1 VLNPIAKPNAYDRAV
16 AETIS
21 RGWWVLLLSGIISAV
36 AGVVILAT
44 DWTVG
49 DLALFVALLFI
60 VRGVLQAMAI
70 PLDGSGRS
78 WNVAVGVL
86 EILVGI
92 AFVSW
97 PDVGLYTLAI
107 FIGAWVVVTGAF
119 DFIGAIAHRHD
130 VSIWWLYLV
139 IGVIEL
145 ALGIAMLDRPEL
157 SLVLAITV
165 VGIWALIAGAVQIV
179 TAFEVK
185 NLPDLI
191 DRARRGG

>member
-1 VLNPIAKPNAYDRAV
+1 VLNPIAKPTEYDRAV

-21 RGWWVLLLSGIISAV
+21 KGWWVLLLSGIISAV
-36 AGVVILAT
+36 AGIVILAT

-60 VRGVLQAMAI
+60 VRGAMQAFAI

-78 WNVAVGVL
+78 WNVAVGVI

-92 AFVSW
+92 AFLSW

-107 FIGAWVVVTGAF
+107 FIGAWVVVSGAF
-119 DFIGAIAHRHD
+119 DIVGAIAHRRD
-130 VSIWWLYLV
+130 VSMWWLFLI

-145 ALGIAMLDRPEL
+145 ALGIALLDRPEL

-165 VGIWALIAGAVQIV
+165 VGVWALIVGTLQIV

-185 NLPDLI
+185 NLPDMI
-191 DRARRGG
+191 DRARRS